1 MMTRSDLQSPPND
14 STGDRCNTAATS
26 RRATALAGAAEHWPF
41 PGDLFA
47 DEFLADVPQKDSHEL
62 ANLLKQLEEYSLTA
76 VTDSEDLLKFRD
88 LLLDVSQ
95 SVFIR
100 WRVLNQL
107 RTMALTDELTGL
119 YNRRGFLLLGT
130 HNVRLAV
137 RTSDP
142 LFLFFADVNG
152 LKSINDR
159 CGRVDGDALLVC
171 CAEVLKMT
179 FRESDIIARIGGD
192 EFAVLAC
199 CDSNDSRDAIL
210 KRLQSSIDL
219 MNRDVLASYRLSLSV
234 GASRFDP
241 ANPKSLGELL
251 AAADLEMMQ
260 QKLSRSF
267 ADHCSSLL
275 HASDG
280 NGSGR
285 SEHQAAAVLNAASRS
300 RR

>member
-130 HNVRLAV
+130 HNVRLAH
-137 RTSDP
+137 RTSQS
-142 LFLFFADVNG
+142 LFLFFADVDG

-159 CGRVDGDALLVC
+159 FGHVQGDALPVAC
-171 CAEVLKMT
+171 GEVLKMT
-179 FRESDIIARIGGD
+179 FRESDVIARIGGD
-192 EFAVLAC
+192 EFAILAQGNSNESREAVL
-199 CDSNDSRDAIL
+199 S
-210 KRLQSSIDL
+210 RLQSSVDL
-219 MNRDVLASYRLSLSV
+219 MNRDVLAPYQLSLSV
-234 GASRFDP
+234 GVARFDP
-241 ANPKSLGELL
+241 ASPLSLTELL
-251 AAADLEMMQ
+251 CIADREMMLT
-260 QKLSRSF
+260 KLSRSF
-267 ADHCSSLL
+267 LNSSFPNPPR
-275 HASDG
+275 SNG
-280 NGSGR
+280 NGNG
-285 SEHQAAAVLNAASRS
+285 H
-300 RR
+300 

>member
-1 MMTRSDLQSPPND
+1 MMPRSDLQFPSND
-14 STGDRCNTAATS
+14 RLGDRCSTAATS

-41 PGDLFA
+41 SGDLFA
-47 DEFLADVPQKDSHEL
+47 DEFLADVSEEDSHEL
-62 ANLLKQLEEYSLTA
+62 ASLLKQVEEYSLTA
-76 VTDSEDLLKFRD
+76 FTDSENLLKFRD

-130 HNVRLAV
+130 HNVRLAA

-159 CGRVDGDALLVC
+159 GGHLDGDALLVC

-192 EFAVLAC
+192 EFAVLAY

-241 ANPKSLGELL
+241 ASPMSLGELL

-260 QKLSRSF
+260 QKLSHSF
-267 ADHCSSLL
+267 ADHCISRMHS
-275 HASDG
+275 SDG
-280 NGSGR
+280 NGNGR
-285 SEHQAAAVLNAASRS
+285 S
-300 RR
+300 